1 MHLENSLRFLSTIAS
16 VRPLSSLLMN
26 TNDNADPI
34 LAPYAPAVQAF
45 FKAQN
50 TWVALV
56 ARSVE
61 CEFDRTPNLSPS
73 NEAIAKARQNA
84 QFRADEMRAVCKTI
98 GQSFVDEAEY
108 LCGKNGF

>member
-1 MHLENSLRFLSTIAS
+1 
-16 VRPLSSLLMN
+16 MN

-73 NEAIAKARQNA
+73 NEAIDRARQNA

>member
-1 MHLENSLRFLSTIAS
+1 
-16 VRPLSSLLMN
+16 MN
-26 TNDNADPI
+26 TADPI

-45 FKAQN
+45 FKAEAV
-50 TWVALV
+50 WVKLV

-61 CEFDRTPNLSPS
+61 CEFDRTPELSPS
-73 NEAIAKARQNA
+73 NEAIATARQNA
-84 QFRADEMRAVCKTI
+84 QFRADEMRAVCKAI